1 MSLIEVNQAIL
12 AWTELSKSANLG
24 GIFSLKDLDTIY
36 LFIWF
41 TIFLSWRLLLCLYCL
56 AIQQLYN
63 QTYGSRVKVADF
75 YKVSS
80 WAEHINFDFA

>member
-12 AWTELSKSANLG
+12 AWTVLSKSA
-24 GIFSLKDLDTIY
+24 K
-36 LFIWF
+36 
-41 TIFLSWRLLLCLYCL
+41 LC
-56 AIQQLYN
+56 N

>member
-12 AWTELSKSANLG
+12 AGTVLSKSANLG

-41 TIFLSWRLLLCLYCL
+41 TIVYPEDYCS
-56 AIQQLYN
+56 ASI
-63 QTYGSRVKVADF
+63 A
-75 YKVSS
+75 
-80 WAEHINFDFA
+80 